1 LPLRAIALGS
11 ERGGR
16 PFDKGT
22 QYKLLTNRTYA
33 GTVHHGGQHYPGEHA
48 AIVER
53 AVFEK
58 VQAILARNGGT
69 RGAAV
74 KNKYGALL
82 KGLLFCHGCRCGMTH
97 TYSAKAGGGKR
108 YRYYVCVSAQKRGW
122 DTCTS
127 KSVPAGQIERFVVDQ
142 LRRVGKDPAVLDATL
157 RQVRQQGQKDL
168 AEAAGDLKA
177 AEWDLARQ
185 HAALRK
191 VAATGSPEEL
201 VALHE
206 RIRTAEQRVSTAKAT
221 VERLKGESVTPGELA
236 DALAA
241 FEPVWE
247 QLSPKEQAR
256 VVRLLVARVEYD
268 GGGGSVAIT
277 FRQSG
282 IKSLAA
288 DGIDADEVSR

>member
-1 LPLRAIALGS
+1 
-11 ERGGR
+11 
-16 PFDKGT
+16 
-22 QYKLLTNRTYA
+22 
-33 GTVHHGGQHYPGEHA
+33 
-48 AIVER
+48 
-53 AVFEK
+53 
-58 VQAILARNGGT
+58 
-69 RGAAV
+69 
-74 KNKYGALL
+74 
-82 KGLLFCHGCRCGMTH
+82 MTH

>member
-1 LPLRAIALGS
+1 M
-11 ERGGR
+11 
-16 PFDKGT
+16 
-22 QYKLLTNRTYA
+22 
-33 GTVHHGGQHYPGEHA
+33 
-48 AIVER
+48 
-53 AVFEK
+53 
-58 VQAILARNGGT
+58 
-69 RGAAV
+69 

-97 TYSAKAGGGKR
+97 TYSAKAGSGKR
-108 YRYYVCVSAQKRGW
+108 YRYYVCISAQKKGW

-127 KSVPAGQIERFVVDQ
+127 KSVPAGQIERFVVEQ
-142 LRRVGKDPAVLDATL
+142 LRKVGRDPAVLDATL
-157 RQVRQQGQKDL
+157 RQVRQQGQKEVT
-168 AEAAGDLKA
+168 AAAGDLKA
-177 AEWDLARQ
+177 AERDLARQ

-191 VAATGSPEEL
+191 AAATGSPDEL

-206 RIRTAEQRVSTAKAT
+206 KIRTAEQRVTTVKEK

-247 QLSPKEQAR
+247 QLSPKEQQR

-277 FRQSG
+277 FRPSG

-288 DGIDADEVSR
+288 DGIDAEENQ